1 MKTLYKKLCLVIV
14 SLVCFMP
21 TAFCVELKGSI
32 NVKQTSDTAMM
43 AKNNAM
49 NHARRQILSDVLSQY
64 ATKEYLGDVLQK
76 ASDEELMN
84 LIVSTSV
91 SNEQIS
97 SDTYSAN
104 VMMVLDNEAVK
115 RWLDDKDVQNW
126 VPSVNSK
133 EKFTAFIVVQNG
145 ITDWAEL
152 KRIAR
157 DDNVAIEMQSM
168 IGNQIFVKIP
178 LNYRSK
184 FTANIRNAGWKY
196 TDNGGVLQVWK

>member
-1 MKTLYKKLCLVIV
+1 
-14 SLVCFMP
+14 MP
-21 TAFCVELKGSI
+21 TAFCVELKGNI

-43 AKNNAM
+43 AKNKAM
-49 NHARRQILSDVLSQY
+49 NHARRQILLDVLSQY
-64 ATKEYLGDVLQK
+64 ATKEYLNDVLQK
-76 ASDEELMN
+76 ASDEELMD

-104 VMMVLDNEAVK
+104 VMMILDNEAVK
-115 RWLDDKDVQNW
+115 RWLNDKDIQNW
-126 VPSVNSK
+126 IPSVNSG
-133 EKFTAFIVVQNG
+133 ERFTAFIVVQNG
-145 ITDWAEL
+145 MTDWAEL

-157 DDNVAIEMQSM
+157 DDKVAIETQS
-168 IGNQIFVKIP
+168 ITGNQILVKIP

-184 FTANIRNAGWKY
+184 FTASIRSAGWKY